1 MPTETFGKTRLAIA
15 GVTLTGHLLL
25 RHQAADQH
33 LLPHQ
38 HQHQLLHLHQH
49 LQHLQ
54 LLLELLL
61 PHKHLRH
68 LK

>member
-38 HQHQLLHLHQH
+38 HQLLHLHQH

>member
-1 MPTETFGKTRLAIA
+1 MPTETFGKTRPAIA

-38 HQHQLLHLHQH
+38 HQLLHLHH
-49 LQHLQ
+49 LQRLQ
-54 LLLELLL
+54 LLRELLL
-61 PHKHLRH
+61 RHKHLRH